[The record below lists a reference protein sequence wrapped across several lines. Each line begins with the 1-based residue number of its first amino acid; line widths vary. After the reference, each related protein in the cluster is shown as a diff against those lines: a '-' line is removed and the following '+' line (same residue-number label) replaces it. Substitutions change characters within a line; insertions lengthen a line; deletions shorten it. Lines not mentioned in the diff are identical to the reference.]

1 MKFTDFV
8 NHQAMSAQLE
18 SLDKEDVIHELIT
31 GLVNAGEVSA
41 DQHEELVERIMERE
55 KMGTTGIGNGV
66 AVPHAKHS
74 AVSRTVGTIG
84 LSSQGVSFDALDGGA
99 VHVLFL
105 LLSPPDQSEN
115 HLRVLEKI
123 SRHLRENLFCRFLQQ
138 AKTDTEIRQVLED
151 VDNADL

>member
-1 MKFTDFV
+1 MRFTDFV
-8 NHQAMSAQLE
+8 NHRAVSAQLE
-18 SLDKEDVIHELIT
+18 SLDKEDAIHELIT
-31 GLVNAGEVSA
+31 GLVNAGEVPA
-41 DQHEELVERIMERE
+41 NQHEELVERIMERE

-66 AVPHAKHS
+66 AVPHAKHP

-84 LSSQGVSFDALDGGA
+84 VSSQGVAFDALDGGA

-105 LLSPPDQSEN
+105 LLSPPDQSEH

-123 SRHLRENLFCRFLQQ
+123 SQHLREDLFCRFLQQ
-138 AKTDTEIRQVLED
+138 ARTDTDIRQVLED